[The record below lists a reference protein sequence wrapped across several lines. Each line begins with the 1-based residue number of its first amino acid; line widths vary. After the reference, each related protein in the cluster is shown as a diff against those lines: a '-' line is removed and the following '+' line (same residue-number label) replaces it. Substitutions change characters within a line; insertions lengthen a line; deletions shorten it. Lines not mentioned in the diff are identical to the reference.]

1 MYLTI
6 HPSSDAHVF
15 FSHFSFPTA
24 GESAEFDVFISYRC
38 NADLDIAEALYNAL
52 TALGVTVWWDKKC
65 LLPGED
71 WEENF
76 CRGLVKSR
84 VFLPIY
90 SRNAINHPTY
100 ARQSFALLTP
110 DSNCDNMFL
119 EQRLALELRDRGLIE
134 KVILRSFNN

>member
-1 MYLTI
+1 M
-6 HPSSDAHVF
+6 
-15 FSHFSFPTA
+15 
-24 GESAEFDVFISYRC
+24 FISYRC

-52 TALGVTVWWDKKC
+52 TARGVTVWWDKKC

-84 VFLPIY
+84 VFLPLY

-110 DSNCDNMFL
+110 NSNCDNMFL

-134 KVILRSFNN
+134 KVDLMHNKFLQHGILFLL